1 MEDQPH
7 SPPASLP
14 REMILEELARLREE
28 VVNTRNVANRTDNL
42 VKTLAT
48 ETKTVVDRQAKTE
61 RRSFINSIAAYVI
74 FTGLVF
80 AGLYLTFESRVEK
93 YQVDRQLQE
102 KEVAGYK
109 REIAELKADLGRW
122 KQIERELM
130 EFERLVKDGN
140 KEAAV
145 AKFSNLRAVRFSGLL
160 EDLIVRF
167 RAEVADDKYKRGI
180 ELFDQGNFDKA
191 DEAFLKS
198 LEFNAEP
205 PYLGMLL
212 YYQGM
217 SAVRLKDFP
226 RAADLLRQALT
237 HDLDFKFR
245 SEASFHLAYS
255 HDKMGESRTAKD
267 LYFRFFDRYREGPLS
282 SQAKMRYEQ
291 LKGDGKPK

>member
-1 MEDQPH
+1 MDEQPTSDH
-7 SPPASLP
+7 PAPTGLP
-14 REMILEELARLREE
+14 REMILDELARLREE
-28 VVNTRNVANRTDNL
+28 VVNTRNVAHRTDNL
-42 VKTLAT
+42 VKTLGI
-48 ETKTVVDRQAKTE
+48 EIKTIVERQARTE

-102 KEVAGYK
+102 KEVAGFK

-145 AKFSNLRAVRFSGLL
+145 AKFSALRAVRFSGLL
-160 EDLIVRF
+160 EDLITRF
-167 RAEVADDKYKRGI
+167 RAEVAEEKYKRGV

-205 PYLGMLL
+205 PYVGLML

-226 RAADLLRQALT
+226 RSANLLREALV
-237 HDLDFKFR
+237 HDLEYKFR
-245 SEASFHLAYS
+245 AEASYYLAYAY
-255 HDKMGESRTAKD
+255 DKMGESRTARD
-267 LYFRFFDRYREGPLS
+267 LYFRFFDRYRQHLFS
-282 SQAKMRYEQ
+282 KQARNRFDE
-291 LKGDGKPK
+291 LKGN